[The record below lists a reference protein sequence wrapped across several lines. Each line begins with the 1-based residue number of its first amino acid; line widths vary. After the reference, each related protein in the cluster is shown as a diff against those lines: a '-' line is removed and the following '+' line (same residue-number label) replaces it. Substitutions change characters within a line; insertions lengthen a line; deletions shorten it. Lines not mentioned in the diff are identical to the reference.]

1 MSGVFRP
8 NLDLGPVLEAVRRN
22 GAAVVAQALGDRF
35 RTRLERELRIV
46 SYEPAPPEV
55 GPVRQETDVFVL
67 RDLQGFPALAE
78 LAREFRVAV
87 RAHAREIRGL
97 ATYAP
102 NEIHLQRYRPGSLG
116 ITPHLD
122 GKRHR
127 RLVAFF
133 TVHGSAW
140 LSVLRER
147 AGEELARF
155 SLGPGS
161 LALLRAPGLGG
172 LRDGRPFHAITP
184 EGIEE
189 RVSVGLRMNTRPL
202 KRGNGRLRGEAGRPL
217 EDNGVHPTG
226 WRGPPA

>member
-1 MSGVFRP
+1 MAGVLLAK
-8 NLDLGPVLEAVRRN
+8 LDLGPVLETVRRN
-22 GAAVVAQALGDRF
+22 GVAVVAEALAEPF
-35 RTRLERELRIV
+35 RRQLERELTPIPYQV
-46 SYEPAPPEV
+46 APAEV

-67 RDLQGFPALAE
+67 RNLAGFPTLAE
-78 LAREFRVAV
+78 LAGEFHTAV

-102 NEIHLQRYRPGSLG
+102 NEIYLQRYRPGSLG

-122 GKRHR
+122 GRRYR

-133 TVHGSAW
+133 TVRGSAC
-140 LSVLRER
+140 LSVFRER
-147 AGEELARF
+147 AGEEIARF
-155 SLGPGS
+155 SIGPGS

-226 WRGPPA
+226 

>member
-1 MSGVFRP
+1 MSRVFLA

-22 GAAVVAQALGDRF
+22 GAAVVAQALGDPF
-35 RTRLERELRIV
+35 RTRLERELRTV
-46 SYEPAPPEV
+46 PYEPAPAEV

-67 RDLQGFPALAE
+67 RDLGEFPAVAE

-102 NEIHLQRYRPGSLG
+102 NEIHLQRYRYRPGSLG
-116 ITPHLD
+116 ITSHLD
-122 GKRHR
+122 GKRYR

-133 TVHGSAW
+133 TVRGWAR

-147 AGEELARF
+147 AGEELACF
-155 SLGPGS
+155 SIRPGS

-172 LRDGRPFHAITP
+172 LRDGRPFHAIIP
-184 EGIEE
+184 VGREE
-189 RVSVGLRMNTRPL
+189 RVSVALRMNTRP
-202 KRGNGRLRGEAGRPL
+202 
-217 EDNGVHPTG
+217 
-226 WRGPPA
+226 

>member
-1 MSGVFRP
+1 M
-8 NLDLGPVLEAVRRN
+8 
-22 GAAVVAQALGDRF
+22 AQALGDRF
-35 RTRLERELRIV
+35 RTRLERELLTV
-46 SYEPAPPEV
+46 PYEPAPPEV

-67 RDLQGFPALAE
+67 RDLKGFPALAE
-78 LAREFRVAV
+78 LAHEYRVAV
-87 RAHAREIRGL
+87 LAHAREIRGL

-122 GKRHR
+122 GKRYR

-133 TVHGSAW
+133 TVRGSAC

-155 SLGPGS
+155 SIGPGS

-172 LRDGRPFHAITP
+172 LRDGRPFHAIMP
-184 EGIEE
+184 VGIEE
-189 RVSVGLRMNTRPL
+189 RVSVGLRMNSRPTRGSETVPC
-202 KRGNGRLRGEAGRPL
+202 GPNSVITANGRIASAAQQATAP
-217 EDNGVHPTG
+217 DHSSP
-226 WRGPPA
+226 